1 MPEDVK
7 QYDVVVIGGGPAG
20 STVATLLAEAGRKV
34 LVVERTKF
42 PRFHIGES
50 LMPETYWVFKRLGML
65 PKLRD
70 SDFVKKYSV
79 QFVTATGKESQ
90 PFFFDERDPRENSQT
105 WQVPR
110 DRFDQMLLDNAADKG
125 AEVWQEANV
134 NDVILEPAEND
145 DLPRARGVVV
155 TRKGESQPR
164 RILAKVVVDAT
175 GMNAMLSRKLGIR
188 RTDPKLRKA
197 SLFAHYKGCRR
208 DPGRNGGATL
218 VLSTKANDGWFWFIP
233 LPNDVTSVGV
243 VGDLDRLVNKLNS
256 PEQTLEEEIAN
267 CPGLADR
274 MPGSER
280 VSPVHVLS
288 DFSYRATRC
297 AGEGWVLVGD
307 AFGFLDP
314 MYSSGVFLALKSGEM
329 AADTINEAFDR
340 NDFSAVQLSKWGD
353 GLSDGM
359 TVVRKLVYAFY
370 TRDFSFGKFVKM
382 YPEHKDNVVSV
393 LVGDV
398 FRPEVAEVFKPMSTM
413 APIPESIPLAPP
425 PLRPARGRAAD
436 ATERA
441 RPAGAARNCRARL
454 IRSGAAEPLDRDGSS
469 PRERATLQPRGNIMC
484 RSRRWTGLACL
495 LLACALAGG

>member
-1 MPEDVK
+1 MNENGDGSENAF
-7 QYDVVVIGGGPAG
+7 DVVVIGGGPAG
-20 STVATLLAEAGRKV
+20 ATTAALLAEAGRKV
-34 LVVERTKF
+34 LVVERAKF

-50 LMPETYWVFKRLGML
+50 LMPETYWVFQRLGML

-90 PFFFDERDPRENSQT
+90 PFFFDERDPRECSQT

-110 DRFDQMLLDNAADKG
+110 DRFDQMMLDNARQRG
-125 AEVWQEANV
+125 ATVWEEANV
-134 NDVILEPAEND
+134 NDVILEPTPDD
-145 DLPRARGVVV
+145 DLPRATGVVV
-155 TRKGESQPR
+155 TRKGGTPQ
-164 RILAKVVVDAT
+164 RIACKVVVDAT
-175 GMNAMLSRKLGIR
+175 GMNALLSKKLGIR
-188 RTDPKLRKA
+188 RTDPQLRKA
-197 SLFAHYKGCRR
+197 SLFAHYRGCRR

-218 VLSTKANDGWFWFIP
+218 VLSTRQNDGWFWFIP
-233 LPNDVTSVGV
+233 LPDDVTSIGV
-243 VGDLDRLVNKLNS
+243 VGDLDRLMGDKSRTPEEKLDD
-256 PEQTLEEEIAN
+256 EIAN

-274 MPGSER
+274 MPGSQR
-280 VSPVHVLS
+280 IGPVHVLS

-329 AADTINEAFDR
+329 AADVINEAFDK
-340 NDFSAVQLSKWGD
+340 NDLSAVQLSKWGD

-359 TVVRKLVYAFY
+359 SVVRKLVYAFY
-370 TRDFSFGKFVKM
+370 TKDFSFGKFVKM
-382 YPEHKDNVVSV
+382 YPQHKDDVVSV

-425 PLRPARGRAAD
+425 GRG
-436 ATERA
+436 
-441 RPAGAARNCRARL
+441 
-454 IRSGAAEPLDRDGSS
+454 GSS
-469 PRERATLQPRGNIMC
+469 GRDKGTRGQGDKEKEQEKEKEKETQM
-484 RSRRWTGLACL
+484 A
-495 LLACALAGG
+495 

>member
-7 QYDVVVIGGGPAG
+7 RYDVVVIGGGPAG
-20 STVATLLAEAGRKV
+20 STAAAILAEAGRKV
-34 LVVERTKF
+34 LVVERTRF

-90 PFFFDERDPRENSQT
+90 PFFFDERDPRECSQT

-110 DRFDQMLLDNAADKG
+110 DRFDQMMLDNAAGKG
-125 AEVWQEANV
+125 AEVWMEANV
-134 NDVILEPAEND
+134 NEVLLEPTDTD
-145 DLPRARGVVV
+145 DLPRATGVVV
-155 TRKGESQPR
+155 TPKGGQPV
-164 RILAKVVVDAT
+164 RIDAKVVVDAT
-175 GMNAMLSRKLGIR
+175 GMNALLSKKLGIR

-208 DPGRNGGATL
+208 DPGKNAGATL
-218 VLSTKANDGWFWFIP
+218 VLSTAQGDGWFWYIP

-243 VGDLDRLVNKLNS
+243 VGDLDRLMGDRS
-256 PEQTLEEEIAN
+256 RTPEQKLDDEIAN

-274 MPGSER
+274 MPGSQR
-280 VSPVHVLS
+280 VGDVHVLS

-329 AADTINEAFDR
+329 AADAINEAFEKA
-340 NDFSAVQLSKWGD
+340 DFSAVQLSKWGD
-353 GLSDGM
+353 ELSDGM
-359 TVVRKLVYAFY
+359 SVVRKLVYAFY
-370 TRDFSFGKFVKM
+370 TRDFSFGRFVKAF
-382 YPEHKDNVVSV
+382 PEHKDDVVAV

-413 APIPESIPLAPP
+413 APIPDSIPLTPP
-425 PLRPARGRAAD
+425 KAMRGEPANA
-436 ATERA
+436 
-441 RPAGAARNCRARL
+441 
-454 IRSGAAEPLDRDGSS
+454 
-469 PRERATLQPRGNIMC
+469 
-484 RSRRWTGLACL
+484 
-495 LLACALAGG
+495 

>member
-1 MPEDVK
+1 
-7 QYDVVVIGGGPAG
+7 VIGGGPAG
-20 STVATLLAEAGRKV
+20 ATAAALLRRPAAGV
-34 LVVERTKF
+34 LVVERAKF

-50 LMPETYWVFKRLGML
+50 LMPETYWVFDRLGML

-90 PFFFDERDPRENSQT
+90 PFFFDERDPRECSQT

-110 DRFDQMLLDNAADKG
+110 DRFDQMMLDNARERG
-125 AEVWQEANV
+125 ATVWEEANV
-134 NDVILEPAEND
+134 NEVVLEPTPHD
-145 DLPRARGVVV
+145 DLPRAMGVVV
-155 TRKGESQPR
+155 TRKGGKPQRVSCQ
-164 RILAKVVVDAT
+164 VVVDAT
-175 GMNAMLSRKLGIR
+175 GTSAMLSKKLGIR
-188 RTDPKLRKA
+188 KVDPSLRKA

-233 LPNDVTSVGV
+233 LPDDVTSVGV
-243 VGDLDRLVNKLNS
+243 VGDLDRLVNKLNT

-274 MPGSER
+274 MPGAER
-280 VSPVHVLS
+280 IGPVHVLS

-329 AADTINEAFDR
+329 AADTINEAFAK

-359 TVVRKLVYAFY
+359 SVVRKLVYAFY
-370 TRDFSFGKFVKM
+370 TKDFSFGRFVKE
-382 YPEHKDNVVSV
+382 YPQHKDDVVAV
-393 LVGDV
+393 LV
-398 FRPEVAEVFKPMSTM
+398 
-413 APIPESIPLAPP
+413 
-425 PLRPARGRAAD
+425 
-436 ATERA
+436 AT
-441 RPAGAARNCRARL
+441 C
-454 IRSGAAEPLDRDGSS
+454 SG
-469 PRERATLQPRGNIMC
+469 
-484 RSRRWTGLACL
+484 RRWPRCSSR
-495 LLACALAGG
+495 